1 MLQTSSRLA
10 RNVLLSNGQD
20 NGEPRCGRGAEQLF
34 IGVWEGCGCGLGR
47 AERLKTLASMGVRL
61 TSFGSSPQVGARN
74 EKLTASGK
82 GVQKWTVSTRI
93 VVL

>member
-10 RNVLLSNGQD
+10 RNVLLFKGQD

-34 IGVWEGCGCGLGR
+34 IGVWEGCGCGCGTGR
-47 AERLKTLASMGVRL
+47 AAKDAWGARL
-61 TSFGSSPQVGARN
+61 TSFGELSASGGKKREADSF
-74 EKLTASGK
+74 SGK

>member
-10 RNVLLSNGQD
+10 RNVLLSKGQD
-20 NGEPRCGRGAEQLF
+20 NG
-34 IGVWEGCGCGLGR
+34 GLGR
-47 AERLKTLASMGVRL
+47 AERLKTLASVGVRL

-82 GVQKWTVSTRI
+82 GVQKWTFSTRI